1 MSPQEQLHAE
11 LLDERVQNFAI
22 AKVLCVT
29 LSIPEVYIC
38 HCLKVPFEAR
48 SMAELK
54 SKVMAGRVQPVSGPY
69 SNALKNICMSMMQL
83 DPAKRP
89 SLTELL
95 NVPEVQSRLARVPGA
110 KEADEVAPILKT
122 IVVPKNLRNLSTALP
137 DAAYDAIPAD
147 K

>member
-1 MSPQEQLHAE
+1 MP
-11 LLDERVQNFAI
+11 
-22 AKVLCVT
+22 
-29 LSIPEVYIC
+29 
-38 HCLKVPFEAR
+38 
-48 SMAELK
+48 ELK
-54 SKVMAGRVQPVSGPY
+54 SKVMAGKVPPVPGNY
-69 SNALKNICMSMMQL
+69 SNTLKNLCMSMMQL

-95 NVPEVQSRLARVPGA
+95 NVPEVQSRLGKVPGA

-122 IVVPKNLRNLSTALP
+122 IVVPKNLRNLSSALP

>member
-1 MSPQEQLHAE
+1 MLPTYSCCSAYLKF
-11 LLDERVQNFAI
+11 NF
-22 AKVLCVT
+22 
-29 LSIPEVYIC
+29 
-38 HCLKVPFEAR
+38 LKVPFEAR

-54 SKVMAGRVQPVSGPY
+54 TKVMAGRVQPVTGNY

-89 SLTELL
+89 SLTEIL
-95 NVPEVQSRLARVPGA
+95 NVPELQTRIGKVPGA